1 MDFTNAFFNISKW
14 GHEFTLYLLI
24 LLSITSIA
32 FILERWFFLKKILA
46 KSKIAQTNIDSIIQT
61 GELKELENLAY
72 DKSSLEGEI
81 TSYTLKHIKRNSQK
95 GISELFS
102 AFIMGKKQ
110 SLDKRLSFLASVGSN
125 APFIG
130 LLGTVF
136 GIMDAFKELAK
147 SQGDASGVM
156 LGISKALL
164 ATAVGLIVAIPAVV
178 AFNFFKTRVSE
189 ICNNLTSLQDLFI
202 AYGHNYEKLQDKQS

>member
-1 MDFTNAFFNISKW
+1 MDFTNAFFNIAKW
-14 GHEFTLYLLI
+14 GHEITLYLLV
-24 LLSITSIA
+24 LLSVLSVA
-32 FILERWFFLKKILA
+32 FILERWFFLKNILA
-46 KSKIAQTNIDSIIQT
+46 KSKIAKTNLNSIIQT
-61 GELKELENLAY
+61 GELKDLENLAY
-72 DKSSLEGEI
+72 DKSSLEGEV
-81 TSYTLKHIKRNSQK
+81 TSYTLQYIKKNSRK

-102 AFIMGKKQ
+102 AFIQDKKQ
-110 SLDKRLSFLASVGSN
+110 LLDKRLSFLASVGAN

-164 ATAVGLIVAIPAVV
+164 ATAVGLIVAIPAVI
-178 AFNFFKTRVSE
+178 AFNFFKSRVGE
-189 ICNNLTSLQDLFI
+189 ICSNLTNLQELFI
-202 AYGHNYEKLQDKQS
+202 AYGHNYESLQDKQY

>member
-1 MDFTNAFFNISKW
+1 MDFTNAFFNIAKW
-14 GHEFTLYLLI
+14 GHEITLYLLI
-24 LLSITSIA
+24 LLSIISIA
-32 FILERWFFLKKILA
+32 FILERWFFLKNILA
-46 KSKIAQTNIDSIIQT
+46 KSKVAKTNLAGIIQT
-61 GELKELENLAY
+61 GELKDIENLAY

-81 TSYTLKHIKRNSQK
+81 TSYALKYIKKNSTK
-95 GISELFS
+95 GISELFA
-102 AFIMGKKQ
+102 AFIQDKKQ
-110 SLDKRLSFLASVGSN
+110 GLDKRLSFLASVGSN

-164 ATAVGLIVAIPAVV
+164 ATAVGLIVAIPAVI
-178 AFNFFKTRVSE
+178 AFNFFKARVSH
-189 ICNNLTSLQDLFI
+189 ICSNLHNLQDLFI
-202 AYGHNYEKLQDKQS
+202 AYGYNYEKLQEKQS

>member
-1 MDFTNAFFNISKW
+1 MDFTNAFFNIAKW
-14 GHEFTLYLLI
+14 GHEITLYLLI
-24 LLSITSIA
+24 LLSIASIA
-32 FILERWFFLKKILA
+32 FILERWFFLKNILLKSKVA
-46 KSKIAQTNIDSIIQT
+46 KSNINSIIQT
-61 GELKELENLAY
+61 GELKSLENLAY

-81 TSYTLKHIKRNSQK
+81 TSYTLSYIKKNSKK

-102 AFIMGKKQ
+102 AFIQDKKQ
-110 SLDKRLSFLASVGSN
+110 LLDKRLSFLASVGSN

-164 ATAVGLIVAIPAVV
+164 ATAVGLIVAIPAVI
-178 AFNFFKTRVSE
+178 AFNFFKARVGE
-189 ICNNLTSLQDLFI
+189 ICSNLHNLQDLFV
-202 AYGHNYEKLQDKQS
+202 AYGHNYESLQDKQS

>member
-1 MDFTNAFFNISKW
+1 MDFTNAFFNMAKW
-14 GHEFTLYLLI
+14 GHEVTLYLLV
-24 LLSITSIA
+24 LLSVISIA
-32 FILERWFFLKKILA
+32 FILERWFFLKNILI
-46 KSKIAQTNIDSIIQT
+46 KSKIAQNNLNSIIQT
-61 GELKELENLAY
+61 GELKDLENLAY

-81 TSYTLKHIKRNSQK
+81 TSYTLKYIKKNSRK
-95 GISELFS
+95 GISQLFS
-102 AFIMGKKQ
+102 AFIQEKRQ
-110 SLDKRLSFLASVGSN
+110 LLNKRLSFLASIGSN

-164 ATAVGLIVAIPAVV
+164 ATAVGLIVAIPAVI
-178 AFNFFKTRVSE
+178 AFNFFKSRVTQ
-189 ICNNLTSLQDLFI
+189 ICSHLTNLQELFI

>member
-1 MDFTNAFFNISKW
+1 MDFTNAFFNIAKW
-14 GHEFTLYLLI
+14 GHEFTLYLLV
-24 LLSITSIA
+24 LLSVVSLA
-32 FILERWFFLKKILA
+32 FIFERWFYLKNILA
-46 KSKIAQTNIDSIIQT
+46 KSLVAKININNIIQS

-72 DKSSLEGEI
+72 DQSSLEGEV
-81 TSYTLKHIKRNSQK
+81 TSYTLKYIKKNSKK

-102 AFIMGKKQ
+102 AFIQNRKQ
-110 SLDKRLSFLASVGSN
+110 DLDKRLSLLASIGSN

-178 AFNFFKTRVSE
+178 AFNFFKSKVNQ
-189 ICNNLTSLQDLFI
+189 ICSNLHNLQDLFI
-202 AYGHNYEKLQDKQS
+202 AYGHNHEHLPDKHT